1 MLLVLLS
8 ALSINIITNISV
20 SIFQHKYKGSIER
33 KKKSKEQ

>member
-8 ALSINIITNISV
+8 ALSINIVKYISV
-20 SIFQHKYKGSIER
+20 LIFQHKYKGSIER